1 MQYNIPQV
9 WNVNKNIPVPLFKQ
23 LADKIKWSICLGN
36 IADGSRLP
44 PVRETAK
51 ELGLSVDTVRASYK
65 MLETMGLVVTRPNY
79 GTEVIKQNENC
90 DDKKKLEMPRDDE
103 LLSLIV
109 YYLSQG
115 FSKEDILTVF
125 MESLDKATGSETEK
139 LLFVD
144 CTEEDC
150 RNFADQL
157 LQHLNIPVDYM
168 LVEQLDFPEQFRNNH
183 YKAIITTYFHYSI
196 VLQALK
202 PLNLPIY
209 GVVTELSNKTMA
221 AIRKFPFGTKVGVIC
236 QPIHST
242 QYMISLIENIRSDLD
257 IRSSTLDCDE
267 ETNQIIDWAD
277 QFFITHACTELII
290 NKKPNASV
298 YYFCDQINAQSIGIL
313 RENISSLG

>member
-1 MQYNIPQV
+1 MQYNIPQI

-51 ELGLSVDTVRASYK
+51 KLGLSVDTVRASYK
-65 MLETMGLVVTRPNY
+65 LLETMGLVVTRPNY
-79 GTEVIKQNENC
+79 GTEVIKQTENG
-90 DDKKKLEMPRDDE
+90 DGIKALEASCENE
-103 LLSLIV
+103 LLSLISH
-109 YYLSQG
+109 YLSAG
-115 FSKEDILTVF
+115 YSKEDLLTVF
-125 MESLDKATGSETEK
+125 METLDNAADTEKEK

-150 RNFADQL
+150 KNFAKQL
-157 LQHLNIPVDYM
+157 FHHLNIPVDYM
-168 LVEQLDFPEQFRNNH
+168 LVEHLDFPAQFRRCR
-183 YKAIITTYFHYSI
+183 YKAVITTYFHYSM

-209 GVVTELSNKTMA
+209 GVVTELNDKTMA
-221 AIRKFPFGTKVGVIC
+221 AIRKFPLGTKVGVIC

-242 QYMISLIENIRSDLD
+242 QYMISLIENIRSDLV
-257 IRSSTLDCDE
+257 IRSSTLDRDDE
-267 ETNQIIDWAD
+267 TSQIIDWAD
-277 QFFITHACTELII
+277 QLFVTHACTDLLLGR
-290 NKKPNASV
+290 KPNASI

-313 RENISSLG
+313 RENLNNLD